1 MPRVLLLCAVCI
13 AFVNIA
19 APDTG
24 CPFTLTDGFPPAAD
38 MLPGNISGF
47 GHSRPSAKR

>member
-24 CPFTLTDGFPPAAD
+24 CPFTLTTGFPPAAD
-38 MLPGNISGF
+38 MLPGNIK
-47 GHSRPSAKR
+47 RIWAQPAIAKR